1 MAEAWISPSAEQRES
16 SMVPW
21 ANPTSYT
28 FSRASVLLNAP
39 ERSGVYVLHSKTTW
53 VYIGE
58 GENIREQLLQHLDGP
73 KRLHLRDPGP
83 DLQLRAH
90 SFPEASLAARRAGQR
105 TSSDLQSVGALNPT
119 PSILPVSR

>member
-1 MAEAWISPSAEQRES
+1 MAEAWMSQSAEHRES

-21 ANPTSYT
+21 GNPTSYT

-39 ERSGVYVLHSKTTW
+39 ERSGVYVLYSKTTW

-73 KRLHLRDPGP
+73 NACVSVFP
-83 DLQLRAH
+83 DLTFSYELIP
-90 SFPEASLAARRAGQR
+90 SPRRAWRQDELVSGLR
-105 TSSDLQSVGALNPT
+105 PICNPWG
-119 PSILPVSR
+119 R